1 MVRKTIYTMTQ
12 IPHFLYDCELELLNF
27 RNHDSWLLKV
37 NSTETNIVLI
47 ELDRLQ
53 IQSMSQ
59 ALNIQIHSYADFE
72 ELMEELYKLYKKP
85 E

>member
-1 MVRKTIYTMTQ
+1 MTQ